1 MSEVKETKKCPF
13 CGGEININAVKC
25 KHCKKFIKDD
35 TKNNLKLFVV
45 VFFTLVCFIVLI
57 TVLFKFENSKDN
69 SKNESF
75 VSTNIPENKNEIPQI
90 KEYNKIFDDV
100 ERYQAKYWEI
110 IKRHDILLQVAEF
123 DDYYYNDLAE
133 LNALF
138 VVMEDKINYNN
149 KYLTQLRE
157 VDEKYKN
164 NNGETQYEM
173 NMNAGAYNEAVD
185 AVLNELYQ
193 DIRKTIPAIDFE
205 KLKQS
210 EIKWLKD
217 IKDYEKVYY
226 SEDRGSMGGMTYANM
241 LANMRKFRT
250 LLLIPYLD

>member
-1 MSEVKETKKCPF
+1 ML
-13 CGGEININAVKC
+13 
-25 KHCKKFIKDD
+25 KD
-35 TKNNLKLFVV
+35 KILYFFYNLKLNKSVFFRWKTLIFVV
-45 VFFTLVCFIVLI
+45 IITFCSLLFVGTLL
-57 TVLFKFENSKDN
+57 
-69 SKNESF
+69 SKNNSITEDLKQVKKSYEY
-75 VSTNIPENKNEIPQI
+75 IYENME
-90 KEYNKIFDDV
+90 F
-100 ERYQAKYWEI
+100 YQAKYWEI

>member
-1 MSEVKETKKCPF
+1 ML
-13 CGGEININAVKC
+13 
-25 KHCKKFIKDD
+25 KD
-35 TKNNLKLFVV
+35 KILYFFYNLKLNKEVFFRWKTLIFVV
-45 VFFTLVCFIVLI
+45 IITFCSLLFVGTLL
-57 TVLFKFENSKDN
+57 
-69 SKNESF
+69 SKNNSITEDLKQVKKSYEY
-75 VSTNIPENKNEIPQI
+75 IYENME
-90 KEYNKIFDDV
+90 F
-100 ERYQAKYWEI
+100 YQAKYWEI